1 MTIISLFVPS
11 FDAAGIPSSNPS
23 SHRLKTQNAKLG
35 AMKEE
40 LKRLLAQPL
49 VARGV
54 STRYI
59 TSGSRPIVDDI
70 VSGDCESSVLLFYWS
85 WSWTG
90 L

>member
-1 MTIISLFVPS
+1 MTVIVPFVPS
-11 FDAAGIPSSNPS
+11 FDAAGNPSSNPS

-70 VSGDCESSVLLFYWS
+70 VSGDCESFAPVFCFS
-85 WSWTG
+85 
-90 L
+90 